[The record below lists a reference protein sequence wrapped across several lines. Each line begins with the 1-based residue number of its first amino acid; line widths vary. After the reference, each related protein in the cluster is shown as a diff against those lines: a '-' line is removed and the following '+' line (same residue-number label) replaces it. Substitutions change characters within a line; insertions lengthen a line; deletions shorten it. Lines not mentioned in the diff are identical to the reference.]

1 MKMPVAASV
10 NGIGEAKV
18 SGIAR
23 MRIANTTERIAE
35 MTTTQI
41 ILEVVIIAI
50 VYWIGVGMGYITGVI
65 KMRNEWIT
73 YGVTNYQ
80 QIHKGR

>member
-1 MKMPVAASV
+1 
-10 NGIGEAKV
+10 
-18 SGIAR
+18 
-23 MRIANTTERIAE
+23 